1 MIKTISI
8 CLGFIVTFY
17 ILILMSTSGAGVISR
32 SSMPVAGK
40 PNLHAVQS
48 SSSYHYGK

>member
-8 CLGFIVTFY
+8 CLGFIITFY
-17 ILILMSTSGAGVISR
+17 VLILMSTSGAGVALR
-32 SSMPVAGK
+32 SSRLFVQK
-40 PNLHAVQS
+40 PNLHAAQS

>member
-17 ILILMSTSGAGVISR
+17 ILILMSTSGAGVAQSSSR
-32 SSMPVAGK
+32 QVVQK